1 MLYNLLA
8 PLADTN
14 QVFNVFRYLTFR
26 TGGATMTALLIAFV
40 LGPSLIR
47 WLKSRQRGGQPIRED
62 GPESHLLT
70 KKGTPT
76 MGGLLILIGLSVS
89 TLLWANLANPYVWSV
104 LLVTIGFGAIGF
116 ADDWLKLTRRNSKGL
131 PGKLKLAFQIAIGTA
146 ATLAI

>member
-104 LLVTIGFGAIGF
+104 L
-116 ADDWLKLTRRNSKGL
+116 S
-131 PGKLKLAFQIAIGTA
+131 
-146 ATLAI
+146 

>member
-14 QVFNVFRYLTFR
+14 QLFNLFRYLTFR

-47 WLKSRQRGGQPIRED
+47 WLKRRQRGGQPIRED

-76 MGGLLILIGLSVS
+76 MRSEEHTSELQSLM
-89 TLLWANLANPYVWSV
+89 
-104 LLVTIGFGAIGF
+104 
-116 ADDWLKLTRRNSKGL
+116 RNSYAVFF
-131 PGKLKLAFQIAIGTA
+131 LKKKTHK
-146 ATLAI
+146 